1 MKNKFRVIC
10 LSVASILLTGL
21 PSQGVLA
28 DKFLKE
34 YWLLDEFLDL
44 QPEQRALSSTFAR
57 VVKDPGIATT
67 ARPSEPKK
75 IVMVYPGLQAS
86 DYWRRSVSSFRARM
100 QEIGL
105 NFVLEDHFT
114 KPGTGI
120 RQQSLLIGKAMAGT
134 PDYLVFTLDAVR
146 HRGMVERMM
155 AEGRTKVILQNI
167 TTPIR
172 AFGKFQP
179 FLYVGFDHGV
189 GAKMLANRYKSDI
202 RNAGRYAIFYG
213 PKGYVSKMRGGVFKQ
228 EMSDRPEIKLVASYY
243 VNFDRERSYKAAM
256 ELLAE
261 QGDLDF
267 IYACSTDIALGI
279 IDALK
284 ETGRLGSVM
293 VNGWGGGESE
303 LEAIEAGELDFTVMR
318 MNDDN
323 GVAMAEAIRLDVE
336 KGATGVPTVYS
347 GEFKLVD
354 KKISKEDLIEL
365 RKNAFRYSE

>member
-1 MKNKFRVIC
+1 MKNMFRVIC
-10 LSVASILLTGL
+10 LCVTSILLTGL
-21 PSQGVLA
+21 PSQTVLA
-28 DKFLKE
+28 EKFLKE

-44 QPEQRALSSTFAR
+44 QPEQKTLSNAFVR
-57 VVKDPGIATT
+57 IVKGEGIPTT
-67 ARPSEPKK
+67 AKPSKPLK

-105 NFVLEDHFT
+105 DFDLEDHFT

-146 HRGMVERMM
+146 HRGMIERMM

-172 AFGKFQP
+172 AFGNFQP

-189 GAKMLANRYKSDI
+189 GAKMLANRYKSEI
-202 RNAGRYAIFYG
+202 SKAGRYAIFYG
-213 PKGYVSKMRGGVFKQ
+213 PKGYVSTMRGGVFRQ
-228 EMSDRPEIKLVASYY
+228 EMSERPEIELVASYY
-243 VNFDRERSYKAAM
+243 VNFDRARSYRAAM

-261 QGDLDF
+261 QDQLDF

-279 IDALK
+279 VDALK

-303 LEAIEAGELDFTVMR
+303 LQAIEADELDFTVMR

-336 KGATGVPTVYS
+336 KSTTDVPTVYS
-347 GEFKLVD
+347 GEFQLVD
-354 KKISKEDLIEL
+354 KKISKEIMNEL
-365 RKNAFRYSE
+365 KKNAFRYSK